1 MLPSWRQS
9 FLLLVGF
16 HRALEVFMTLLRNSP
31 LASAAVALCC
41 RTNSINAFQPTF
53 EPELRKTAPDNSNQK
68 KSQTQTADNQAN
80 AQSDR
85 MTAAK
90 IRKTIIADKTL
101 STYAHNIKINS
112 LAQLPRI
119 PYCAV
124 P

>member
-1 MLPSWRQS
+1 
-9 FLLLVGF
+9 
-16 HRALEVFMTLLRNSP
+16 MTLLRNSP

-41 RTNSINAFQPTF
+41 RPIASTRFNLHSNRNCANGTGQLESEKESDTNC
-53 EPELRKTAPDNSNQK
+53 R
-68 KSQTQTADNQAN
+68 NQAN

-124 P
+124 PSRA